1 MTSVFGLSGGGE
13 TPAGAGHANSVTA
26 QNTVAQLRENLARS
40 RLAPEM
46 TPQVASAGRKDG
58 SSARFPAVLAPR
70 RTEKARLAPCF
81 SGSQTQ
87 PEKAEPAVRSRVQN
101 PTGHSGGSKAG
112 GLRRKKAAR
121 CWRGVCQADE
131 KGSYET
137 WLLKKKGGKEK
148 KKKNQEN
155 QPTCRRT
162 CAPRKYPLLGAR
174 WCSRLLFFLN
184 EKQET
189 EGDEQGTSHLL
200 AVRETTQ
207 LSSEAQAMALGSSFA
222 RAAYLPLRC
231 WASAC
236 G

>member
-1 MTSVFGLSGGGE
+1 MASVFGVSGGGE
-13 TPAGAGHANSVTA
+13 NAGWGTRILWRRRIRSPNSGKIPPEA
-26 QNTVAQLRENLARS
+26 AFAHENDATSGAS
-40 RLAPEM
+40 RTKNGP
-46 TPQVASAGRKDG
+46 
-58 SSARFPAVLAPR
+58 SARFPAAITPR

-174 WCSRLLFFLN
+174 WCSRLLFF
-184 EKQET
+184 
-189 EGDEQGTSHLL
+189 
-200 AVRETTQ
+200 
-207 LSSEAQAMALGSSFA
+207 
-222 RAAYLPLRC
+222 
-231 WASAC
+231 
-236 G
+236 